1 MLKKVLLTLSISLL
15 VNNQAD
21 AKEFLAYTEMNGI
34 SYAKYKGFEKK
45 WKLITVR
52 FRKDTEEMRFTYAN
66 KLAQKTLLAGK
77 TDYPDG
83 AVFGKVGVKTVA
95 DSLFESSVVPAGARR
110 YQLMVRDKKKYKD
123 HAGWGYALF
132 DEKGVTFPEDLK
144 DQVNACA
151 SCHEAASERGY
162 VFSQELSLDQ
172 AKKNILPLP
181 TNIQFKNVDRKDL
194 PEIVTAH
201 LPANFKQ
208 VRQIEGS
215 LTSNLFQGSL
225 EEIRPLLYKETK
237 NSQLP
242 SILLSEDRERFS
254 LVIPVEIGV
263 ECTSG
268 PKTGIYLKSILTNIM
283 KQNIL
288 ELDLCYAP

>member
-1 MLKKVLLTLSISLL
+1 MFKKALITLSVCMVGILYA
-15 VNNQAD
+15 Q
-21 AKEFLAYTEMNGI
+21 EFPAYTEMNGI
-34 SYAKYKGFEKK
+34 PYSKYKGFEKK
-45 WKLITVR
+45 WKLVTVR

-66 KLAQKTLLAGK
+66 ALAYKTLLAGK

-83 AVFGKVGVKTVA
+83 AIFGKVGVKTVA
-95 DSLFESSVVPAGARR
+95 DALFESSVVPAGARR
-110 YQLMVRDKKKYKD
+110 YQLMVRNKKKYKE

-144 DQVNACA
+144 AQVNGCA

-172 AKKNILPLP
+172 AHKKTPPLP
-181 TNIQFKNVDRKDL
+181 SIIKFINLEREVL
-194 PEIVTAH
+194 PEIVKAH
-201 LPANFKQ
+201 LPANFKE

-237 NSQLP
+237 ESKRP
-242 SILLSEDRERFS
+242 SILISQDGERFS
-254 LVIPVEIGV
+254 LVIPVEEGA
-263 ECTSG
+263 ECTDG
-268 PKTGIYLKSILTNIM
+268 MKKGIYLKSILTNIM
-283 KQNIL
+283 KKNIL